1 MSSHSTS
8 KKPSSKSKKS
18 TTSSAPVSSSST
30 SKKRSTPLPPPS
42 EDSTSKRAKRSVV
55 GNGKKSLREEELG
68 VGQEIEEEDAS
79 EAKAGKGRDRDEEED
94 EDEDEDDEEGGD
106 GGVTRCVC
114 GDDNEEMS
122 SGLMIQ
128 CDTCK
133 CWQHGPCVGLWEEKE
148 CPNRYFCELCK
159 PALHGPGGLLRKVS
173 RKSSAPAARRATRS
187 PSVTTSHKGASTST
201 SHPEPHRTHS
211 KPRESLD
218 SHHSHSHNDARSPS
232 HEEPS
237 HPSKETSKRKKSL
250 GPPGPPPKKRSTMNS
265 RDAAYDDAIALSILE
280 AGGAARR
287 DKLEGRERSD
297 SDSDEDG
304 EERSE
309 GEEKSDEEKEEE
321 SLPRDKGRKA
331 IGAAKGK
338 ATASKAG
345 AKRTATTGGKG
356 KANGRSS
363 NARSKSELS
372 EQTSLVVPKT
382 EPEHDVDEEQEEARE
397 GEEGEIEESSGRK
410 KRNISPELGGEKE
423 SMIVGGEEKE
433 AEKGVEEDEE
443 MRDVEGE
450 TAGEGADQAE
460 EAEEAHEA
468 SPAPL
473 PIPTIIAPPTTHH
486 TTSRAK
492 HPNQY
497 TYRPKNG
504 ATSAPSTST
513 SASTSSRN
521 PRASPLKGRSHAKDD
536 STLSVPSATTSK
548 SSKSGTSGGMS
559 KAEKAEREREKKQ
572 WASELGIHLG
582 WSMPEHLKH
591 LGYLLP
597 TQTPE
602 PITVPTSASVYAATM
617 QNGGGGS
624 IIGGQYNPLQDY
636 EELSSTFRPTSTD
649 QSDGSGH
656 HFEPPHK
663 VKFPAKRTTMPEM
676 KKRIKSL
683 GEYLDKVRQ
692 ELADREKKDEVLRR
706 AIEANRM
713 MKSGQAGGEEEMGL
727 SVGGSQ
733 ALGTSAIS
741 EGTLKAM
748 DSLGRELV
756 MFQERFDS

>member
-1 MSSHSTS
+1 MI
-8 KKPSSKSKKS
+8 
-18 TTSSAPVSSSST
+18 
-30 SKKRSTPLPPPS
+30 PLLIQLTRRGS
-42 EDSTSKRAKRSVV
+42 DC
-55 GNGKKSLREEELG
+55 
-68 VGQEIEEEDAS
+68 
-79 EAKAGKGRDRDEEED
+79 GRR
-94 EDEDEDDEEGGD
+94 
-106 GGVTRCVC
+106 
-114 GDDNEEMS
+114 
-122 SGLMIQ
+122 
-128 CDTCK
+128 
-133 CWQHGPCVGLWEEKE
+133 
-148 CPNRYFCELCK
+148 
-159 PALHGPGGLLRKVS
+159 
-173 RKSSAPAARRATRS
+173 
-187 PSVTTSHKGASTST
+187 
-201 SHPEPHRTHS
+201 
-211 KPRESLD
+211 
-218 SHHSHSHNDARSPS
+218 
-232 HEEPS
+232 
-237 HPSKETSKRKKSL
+237 
-250 GPPGPPPKKRSTMNS
+250 
-265 RDAAYDDAIALSILE
+265 
-280 AGGAARR
+280 
-287 DKLEGRERSD
+287 
-297 SDSDEDG
+297 
-304 EERSE
+304 
-309 GEEKSDEEKEEE
+309 
-321 SLPRDKGRKA
+321 
-331 IGAAKGK
+331 
-338 ATASKAG
+338 
-345 AKRTATTGGKG
+345 

-382 EPEHDVDEEQEEARE
+382 EPEHDVDEEQEEARA
-397 GEEGEIEESSGRK
+397 GEEGQIEESNSRKK

-423 SMIVGGEEKE
+423 SIVADAEEKE

-450 TAGEGADQAE
+450 DVGEGADQVE
-460 EAEEAHEA
+460 EEESKLTVRFESARLGFLTVKAMILTAHEA

-548 SSKSGTSGGMS
+548 ASKSSTSGGMS